1 MSWQPAGLP
10 GRVGGGHPE
19 LFNRRFY
26 DLLGAALAGLVALAL
41 ALVVAIAYPKPSYAL
56 VIAVLAGGLALSA
69 LIANRRLELSVAF
82 LAVYLGCINGPIKL
96 IGHAG
101 VLTAG
106 LQDVLILTVFFS
118 VLVRRAREGKKLT
131 LPPLS
136 PWVLSFVFVVLIEAF
151 NPRTQGLLKIGAGF
165 RQQLQWVPFFLFGYL
180 LVRSK
185 ARIRTMFVIL
195 GVVATLNGLT
205 STYQT
210 QLSPKQL
217 ASWGP
222 GYANKVEGKNKRTY
236 GGGEGVAHVRPPGL
250 GQESGTGAGFGLI
263 AAAGTFALILLW
275 KRRRWLA
282 MVLAFGALA
291 AIATGL
297 GRLQVVG
304 GVISLVAFAM
314 LSLSSGRRVVRLMT
328 IFVGLL
334 AVVVTVGALFVSAV
348 GSGVFKRYESIS
360 PERVT
365 SSATGY
371 KQNDL
376 SAIPGHLRAAPF
388 GFGLGTSGAA
398 GGFGGRVTEEFE
410 GHDVNAETQFNFLS
424 NELGLPGLL
433 VWTGLI
439 VAICLMAVQRIRK
452 IRDPELQMLLAAA
465 FAPVIALAAMAYDG
479 PISGSSASGPYF
491 WFAVGMAAYWF
502 HGPGWKVAMAKPS
515 PEPEEPTRMLSGSLS
530 GPPSGTLQPA

>member
-10 GRVGGGHPE
+10 GRIGGGHPE

-26 DLLGAALAGLVALAL
+26 DLAGAALAGGTALVLAL
-41 ALVVAIAYPKPSYAL
+41 LVAIAYPKPNYPL
-56 VIAVLAGGLALSA
+56 VIAVLVGGLVLSA
-69 LIANRRLELSVAF
+69 LVANRKLELSVAF
-82 LAVYLGCINGPIKL
+82 LAFYLGCINGPVKL

-106 LQDVLILTVFFS
+106 LQDVLILTVFVS

-131 LPPLS
+131 LPPLA
-136 PWVLSFVFVVLIEAF
+136 PWVLSFVFIVLIEAF

-165 RQQLQWVPFFLFGYL
+165 RQQLQWVPFYLFGYL

-185 ARIRTMFVIL
+185 ARLRTMFVIL
-195 GVVATLNGLT
+195 GLVATLNGLT

-250 GQESGTGAGFGLI
+250 GQEAGTGAGFGLI

-282 MVLAFGALA
+282 MALAFGSLA

-314 LSLSSGRRVVRLMT
+314 LSLSAGRRVVQLVAA
-328 IFVGLL
+328 FVGLL
-334 AVVVTVGALFVSAV
+334 VIVLAVGALFVSAV

-376 SAIPGHLRAAPF
+376 SAIPGHLKAAPF

-424 NELGLPGLL
+424 NELGLPGLV
-433 VWTGLI
+433 VWTALI
-439 VAICLMAVQRIRK
+439 AAICLMAVRRIRVV
-452 IRDPELQMLLAAA
+452 RDGELQILLAAA
-465 FAPVIALAAMAYDG
+465 FSPIIALAAMAYDG
-479 PISGSSASGPYF
+479 PVSGSSAAGPYF

-502 HGPGWKVAMAKPS
+502 QGPGWKIATAEPPPEGEGLVKMPS
-515 PEPEEPTRMLSGSLS
+515 GVH
-530 GPPSGTLQPA
+530 SGTLQPA